1 MAKGL
6 QWIFWSILLAFGLS
20 ACAPSKPAF
29 TGEASE
35 TQAAVSG
42 EPNLVHVSYEIADRL
57 MANLKE
63 PLAQNKT
70 VLVASFVDVQYM
82 QRSSN
87 FGRMMSEYICSR
99 LGQKGYRVIE
109 MKLRKDIYVKE
120 KGGEFLLSRSVKEI
134 SDAHDAQAVVV
145 GTYAQ
150 AMTNVYI
157 SARVVRADG
166 GEIISS
172 CDIKLP
178 MDVGL
183 RAMLHSL

>member
-1 MAKGL
+1 MGKGL
-6 QWIFWSILLAFGLS
+6 LFCGIMMVFAFS
-20 ACAPSKPAF
+20 ACTSSNPVFKGGV
-29 TGEASE
+29 TE
-35 TQAAVSG
+35 TEAAVAG
-42 EPNLVHVSYEIADRL
+42 EPDLVNVSYSLADSL
-57 MANLKE
+57 ISNLRE
-63 PLAQNKT
+63 PLARNKT
-70 VLVASFVDVQYM
+70 ILVASFVDVRYM

-87 FGRMMSEYICSR
+87 FGRMMAEYVCSR
-99 LGQKGYRVIE
+99 LGQKGYKVIE
-109 MKLRKDIYVKE
+109 IKLRNAIYVKE

-157 SARVVRADG
+157 SGRVVRAHG

-178 MDVGL
+178 LDIGL
-183 RAMLHSL
+183 RSMLHSS